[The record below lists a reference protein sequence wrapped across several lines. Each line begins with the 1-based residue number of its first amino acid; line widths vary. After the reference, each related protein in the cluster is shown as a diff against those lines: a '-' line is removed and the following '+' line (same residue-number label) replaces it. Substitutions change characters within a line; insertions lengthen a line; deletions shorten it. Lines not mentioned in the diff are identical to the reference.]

1 MEIRVGERIRAL
13 REKSGVTQ
21 DRLREVLGLENR
33 QTIGQIE
40 ADERRITVPELMT
53 VLEFFDV
60 PLERFTN
67 PFIPMATPKF
77 SWRQSDSEI
86 DDLRQFEERASE
98 WIGAYREF
106 GRALGEDRSALR
118 HTLDLTFKS
127 SFEEATAA
135 GSAMARQL
143 ELGIAPGKALA
154 DVMQQRMG
162 ILVLMV
168 DALPGISGAAST
180 LPDLD
185 VALINRREPEGRRNF
200 DLAHELFHLL
210 TWKTMPP
217 KWLGGEAANDADA
230 KKLKRIEQLADR
242 FAAGL
247 LMPKEAIEALGE
259 PGEDVNEWVKEKA
272 GVLGVSAQALG
283 YELIDAGIIC
293 PEYLHNSSRRKLA
306 RRATALPP
314 LFSRP
319 FAERLA
325 KAISRGLI
333 SVSRAAVL
341 TDLTIEAMGRLFD
354 DHGVVRPSTMGGPMA
369 DAA

>member
-135 GSAMARQL
+135 
-143 ELGIAPGKALA
+143 
-154 DVMQQRMG
+154 
-162 ILVLMV
+162 
-168 DALPGISGAAST
+168 
-180 LPDLD
+180 
-185 VALINRREPEGRRNF
+185 EPE
-200 DLAHELFHLL
+200 A
-210 TWKTMPP
+210 T
-217 KWLGGEAANDADA
+217 LGWQLG
-230 KKLKRIEQLADR
+230 QLAD
-242 FAAGL
+242 
-247 LMPKEAIEALGE
+247 
-259 PGEDVNEWVKEKA
+259 
-272 GVLGVSAQALG
+272 
-283 YELIDAGIIC
+283 
-293 PEYLHNSSRRKLA
+293 SR
-306 RRATALPP
+306 
-314 LFSRP
+314 
-319 FAERLA
+319 
-325 KAISRGLI
+325 
-333 SVSRAAVL
+333 
-341 TDLTIEAMGRLFD
+341 
-354 DHGVVRPSTMGGPMA
+354 
-369 DAA
+369 